1 MTNHSLIGLKFCRA
15 AACRHAV
22 ARRRAPALPPE
33 IQRTWAWQLLPLLL
47 IAAAAAGFAA
57 QPNVIFIMTDQ
68 QSADALSC
76 RMGDRYIK
84 TPALDSLAARGTF
97 FTRAYSPNP
106 LCMPARNSMFTGRY
120 PHETGITDNAEMN
133 TGFALNAAEFPTM
146 GTYFR
151 QAGYQTAYY
160 GKWHL
165 CYDQRKSET
174 HGFEILE
181 GTKPIIDAD
190 NAARAVSF
198 LTQKHEKP
206 FLLVVSF
213 LNPHNVCE
221 VARGQ
226 ELNNGPIGT
235 PPPVAQRPPAPA
247 NLAPPKNEPDS
258 MTKIRAGYHANPQ
271 FPVGNFSPEM
281 WQALRW
287 SYYRLIEKVDAEIG
301 KVLAAVK
308 AAGLEE
314 NTLIVFTADHGECA
328 GAHGLNQK
336 TVLYEESARVPLIV
350 SLPGQKTGRT
360 SEVFANTGLDLL
372 PTMFEVTGV
381 ARNPKLTGLSLRAP
395 TAGEVV
401 KVWRDQ
407 VEVENNMSQGG
418 VVNGSVP
425 ITEGRMVRT
434 DRYKYCVFSHGEQRE
449 SLVDL
454 QKDPGE
460 MHDLARDPA
469 YRDILLA
476 HRERLRKFGVE
487 TNDPLVAAMLA
498 DDVKVIPFALV
509 PKPKR
514 SGG

>member
-1 MTNHSLIGLKFCRA
+1 MKY
-15 AACRHAV
+15 
-22 ARRRAPALPPE
+22 LPSW
-33 IQRTWAWQLLPLLL
+33 IVFVL
-47 IAAAAAGFAA
+47 IAMSAHAATAA
-57 QPNVIFIMTDQ
+57 QPNILFIMTDQ
-68 QSADALSC
+68 QSADAMSC
-76 RMGDRYIK
+76 RMGDGYLK

-97 FTRAYSPNP
+97 FSRAYTPNP
-106 LCMPARNSMFTGRY
+106 LCIPARNSIFTGRY
-120 PHETGITDNAEMN
+120 PHETGVTDN
-133 TGFALNAAEFPTM
+133 TKTTLNASEFVTM

-151 QAGYQTAYY
+151 RAGYQTAYF

-165 CYDQRKSET
+165 AYNEARPDT
-174 HGFEILE
+174 HGFETLDS
-181 GTKPIIDAD
+181 GHIDAE
-190 NAARAVSF
+190 NAAHAAKF
-198 LTQKHEKP
+198 LSGKHDKP

-221 VARGQ
+221 LARGQ
-226 ELNNGPIGT
+226 ELNNGPIGN
-235 PPPVAQRPPAPA
+235 PPPVSERPPVPA
-247 NLAPPKNEPDS
+247 NLAPPQNEPDS
-258 MTKIRAGYHANPQ
+258 MTRIREGYHANPQ

-287 SYYRLIEKVDAEIG
+287 GYYRLIEKVDAEIG

-308 AAGLEE
+308 AAGLED
-314 NTLIVFTADHGECA
+314 NTLIIFTADHGECA

-350 SLPGQKTGRT
+350 SLPGQKTART
-360 SEVFANTGLDLL
+360 SELFANTGLDVL

-381 ARNPKLTGLSLRAP
+381 AGSPKLTGLSLRAP
-395 TAGEVV
+395 AAGEPVR
-401 KVWRDQ
+401 VWRDQ
-407 VEVENNMSQGG
+407 LVVENNMSQGG
-418 VVNGSVP
+418 LVGSSVP
-425 ITEGRMVRT
+425 MTEGRMVRT
-434 DRYKYCVFSHGEQRE
+434 DRYKYCIYAHGDHRE

-454 QKDPGE
+454 EKDPGE

-487 TNDPLVAAMLA
+487 TKDELVATMLA
-498 DDVKVIPFALV
+498 DDVKARPFVLV